1 MIHFFGISKNHT
13 IWDNA
18 KKIRLNKDFSDE
30 ICVNGAVGIKNM
42 QRNSL
47 DLLNSLNFTINLDSI
62 ENIQKSTYEN
72 AFRLFVY
79 LNFCPGD
86 IIDSPWTKLTNDLFS
101 NYSFQKIILFLNRV
115 ILTSNDFWANLILK
129 SLTIKLDLQY
139 NQIGSLAISGK
150 NTNKSIES
158 WSTVHEISDHPVHI
172 LRTDGTKSPSAF
184 IPFCYFGEHP
194 KDYGIKVDGFKYPV
208 CNMFKTK
215 VLNDQLCYEVDVND
229 LKIEKISDMDLRRG
243 LTLLVDY
250 NEDRQVDSN
259 QVDDEE
265 RENVSELGGNHFS

>member
-1 MIHFFGISKNHT
+1 MQKNASISSFRLVNLVHFFGISKNHT

-30 ICVNGAVGIKNM
+30 ICVNGAVGIENI

-115 ILTSNDFWANLILK
+115 IIKSNDTWSTKIFE
-129 SLTIKLDLQY
+129 SVTTKLDLQY
-139 NQIGSLAISGK
+139 NQIGSLALSGA
-150 NTNKSIES
+150 NENKI
-158 WSTVHEISDHPVHI
+158 
-172 LRTDGTKSPSAF
+172 
-184 IPFCYFGEHP
+184 
-194 KDYGIKVDGFKYPV
+194 
-208 CNMFKTK
+208 
-215 VLNDQLCYEVDVND
+215 
-229 LKIEKISDMDLRRG
+229 
-243 LTLLVDY
+243 
-250 NEDRQVDSN
+250 N
-259 QVDDEE
+259 Q
-265 RENVSELGGNHFS
+265 S